1 MQASTQCSIRTLRF
15 GFFEVDLRAAE
26 LRKHGVRIKIQE
38 QPFHILALL
47 LDRPG
52 DIITREELRQELW
65 PAHTFV
71 DFDRSLNK
79 AMTKLRAALGDSAET
94 PRYIETLHRRG
105 YRFLA
110 PITASRE
117 EASGGHAHL
126 LHVPEDGAPLPQENE
141 QPKEHPEPGFFQ
153 FRSHPPATWARFSLL
168 LGTSTVAVCL
178 IALFLL
184 RVNHSIAF
192 GGPLGRLSPRR
203 SVAVLGFR
211 NLSGD
216 AQEAWLSTALSDWLA
231 TELSAGDQ
239 LRTIPA
245 ESIARMRMEL
255 SLPSVD
261 SLGKESLTRIHQNL
275 GTDLVV
281 VGSYA
286 ILGEKSDGQIRL
298 DLHLQDT
305 QTGETVVSMSET
317 GTQLH
322 LFDLVSKA
330 GEQLRTQLGVRAVT
344 SEEAAEVAIA
354 LPSGSNAARLYS
366 EGLAKLRI
374 FDALAARDLLANAVA
389 SEPNYALSH
398 AALATAWAQLGYDE
412 KARAEAKKAFDL
424 SANLSRAERLLV
436 EGRYRE
442 ASRDWDKAIGIY
454 RALFEF
460 FPDNLDYGLALV
472 SAEVSANRWKEALTT
487 VAALRGLPVPLRD
500 DPRID
505 LAEGDAARSLGDKK
519 RAEACFARAAH
530 RARATGA
537 SLLLAEARLAQAWAF
552 ENLGRTEDIDG
563 VVREAKELYLAAHVR
578 RGAARAATMEAIT
591 LANQGD
597 YLGAKKGYEESL
609 AISRELGSKLSV
621 ANGYTNIGDVFY
633 SLGDLAGA
641 RKSFEEA
648 LANYNEIGDQDGVAL
663 AQNDLGEVSLA
674 QGNHSEAKSKFEEAL
689 DICHQIG
696 DRSRGA
702 LILSNLGRVLWIE
715 GDIEAAQKKET
726 EAREIFEAMGAKS
739 DVARVNLHLAELFL
753 DQGRNEEAVGATQR
767 ATNEFERQKASPG
780 VSMASAIMAR
790 ALLAQGKLDEAQRE
804 MERAT
809 TALGKGQQ
817 KETKLFVTIASARV
831 RAASAHP
838 TGKNASEKT
847 LQWALAEATR
857 TGFMSAELE
866 ARLVLGEIEMHSG
879 NSAGGR
885 THLEELERDAT
896 KRGFG
901 SVARK
906 VAAVLRTGQEYMA
919 MQIKN

>member
-1 MQASTQCSIRTLRF
+1 MQATQCSIRTLRF

-52 DIITREELRQELW
+52 DIVSREELRQELW

-79 AMTKLRAALGDSAET
+79 AMTKLRAALGDSPET

-110 PITASRE
+110 PITVTRE
-117 EASGGHAHL
+117 EASTGHAYLAHL
-126 LHVPEDGAPLPQENE
+126 PEEGTPPPPERE
-141 QPKEHPEPGFFQ
+141 QPIDHAESGFFQ
-153 FRSHPPATWARFSLL
+153 SHSHPPATWTRFSLL

-178 IALFLL
+178 VALILL
-184 RVNHSIAF
+184 RVNHSVAF
-192 GGPLGRLSPRR
+192 GGSLASLNPRR
-203 SVAVLGFR
+203 AVAVLGFK

-216 AQEAWLSTALSDWLA
+216 AQEAWLSTALSDWLT

-255 SLPSVD
+255 SLPNVD
-261 SLGKESLTRIHQNL
+261 SLGKESLARIHKNL

-286 ILGEKSDGQIRL
+286 IVGEKSDGQIRL

-305 QTGETVVSMSET
+305 ITGETVISLSET
-317 GTQLH
+317 GTQVH
-322 LFDLVSKA
+322 LFALVSKA
-330 GEQLRTQLGVRAVT
+330 GEQLRTQLGLRAVT

-354 LPSGSNAARLYS
+354 LPSGSEAARLYS
-366 EGLAKLRI
+366 EGMAKLRI

-424 SANLSRAERLLV
+424 SVNLSRAERLLV

-472 SAEVSANRWKEALTT
+472 SAQVSANRWKEALMT
-487 VAALRGLPVPLRD
+487 VAALRALPAPLRD

-505 LAEGDAARSLGDKK
+505 LAEGDAARSLGDVK
-519 RAEACFARAAH
+519 RAEACFNRAAE

-537 SLLLAEARLAQAWAF
+537 SLLLAEARLAEAWALV
-552 ENLGRTEDIDG
+552 NLGRSEEIDV
-563 VVREAKELYLAAHVR
+563 VVREAKEFYLAAHVR
-578 RGAARAATMEAIT
+578 RGAARAATMEAIA

-597 YLGAKKGYEESL
+597 YLGAKKGYQESL
-609 AISRELGSKLSV
+609 AISKELGSKLSV
-621 ANGYTNIGDVFY
+621 ANGYINIGDVFY
-633 SLGDLAGA
+633 SLGDLVGA

-648 LANYNEIGDQDGVAL
+648 LATYIEIGDQDGVAL

-674 QGNHSEAKSKFEEAL
+674 LGNHIEAKSKFEEAL

-702 LILSNLGRVLWIE
+702 LVLSNVGRALWIE
-715 GDIEAAQKKET
+715 GDVEAAQRKET
-726 EAREIFEAMGAKS
+726 EAREIFEVMGAKS
-739 DVARVNLHLAELFL
+739 EVARVNLELAELFL
-753 DQGRNEEAVGATQR
+753 DQGRNVESVDAARQ
-767 ATNEFERQKASPG
+767 AMNEFERQKAYPG
-780 VSMASAIMAR
+780 VSMAGAIMAR
-790 ALLAQGKLDEAQRE
+790 ALLAQGKLDEAARE
-804 MERAT
+804 IARAT

-831 RAASAHP
+831 QTASGRPA
-838 TGKNASEKT
+838 GKLESEANV
-847 LQWALAEATR
+847 QWALAEATR
-857 TGFMSAELE
+857 AGFMGEELE

-879 NSAGGR
+879 NLARGR
-885 THLEELERDAT
+885 TQLEQLERDAV

-906 VAAVLRTGQEYMA
+906 VAAVLRTGQEYVA